1 MVPCAGATMKTLSQI
16 RLELEQLHASVQDGQ
31 QALLKRWRP
40 ILEGSGFAQDA
51 ANLAAYVAFRRQDL
65 RKLQDHLRELGL
77 SSLGRCEGHV
87 LPTLESVGMALDA
100 MVGTPPAQK
109 RVDKLARESRQGG
122 QRLKKHS
129 EHLLGK
135 SPGNRDMRIMVTLPT
150 LAAGDKRLVHDLVR
164 RGMDLARINC
174 AHDDPDAWQA
184 MIRHVRNASVAT
196 GRPCRVLMDLA
207 GPKLR
212 TGDIGKKS
220 PSLRLKPKRDD
231 GGEARTPAYFL
242 LDASGELGGPGLGQV
257 AGMGR
262 YPRLAVAREWLRRVR
277 PGDAVELTDVR
288 GRKRRILVLDRLSD
302 YHLLACVT
310 ETVLVE
316 PGLPLRHRPSR
327 RGNGAGDTEVGPME
341 AQAESIRV
349 VMGDLVLLTR
359 EDAAAVSAC
368 IPGGEGVC
376 VGQVPCAQPEVLDSL
391 KPGERV
397 FIDDGRI
404 TAEVESVDESGAWLR
419 ITRAAPEGDKIRS
432 GKGLNFPD
440 SELILPSL
448 TEKDLQDL
456 DFVASESDLVGYS
469 FLRDAADMDQLG
481 MELAL
486 RGAGSLGR
494 IAKIENQQA
503 VAHLP
508 EIIVHGAASAPF
520 GLMIAR
526 GDLAVELG
534 WARLAEIQEE
544 ILWLAESA
552 RVPVIWATQVFE
564 QMIRVNQP
572 TRAEMTDAAMSQR
585 AECVML
591 NKGPFVLDA
600 IALLDD
606 IAARMQGHQLKKSA
620 RLRALHW

>member
-1 MVPCAGATMKTLSQI
+1 MKSLAQT
-16 RLELEQLHASVQDGQ
+16 RNELRELHALVLNGQ
-31 QALLKRWRP
+31 QALLEQWQP
-40 ILEGSGFAQDA
+40 MLDGGDYGVDA

-65 RKLQDHLRELGL
+65 RRLQDHLVELGL
-77 SSLGRCEGHV
+77 SSLGRCEAHV
-87 LPTLESVGMALDA
+87 LPTLEAVGMGLDA
-100 MVGTPPAQK
+100 MMASSPREKNPE
-109 RVDKLARESRQGG
+109 KLARDIRQG
-122 QRLKKHS
+122 RLRLARHS
-129 EHLLGK
+129 DRLLGK
-135 SPGNRDMRIMVTLPT
+135 APANRAMRIMVTLPS
-150 LAAGDKRLVHDLVR
+150 LAAEDKRLVHDLVR

-174 AHDDPDAWQA
+174 AHDDRDAWRA
-184 MIRHVRNASVAT
+184 MIRHVRGAASAT

-212 TGDIGKKS
+212 TGDIGARP

-262 YPRLAVAREWLRRVR
+262 YPRIAVAREWLRRVK
-277 PGDAVELTDVR
+277 PGDGVDVTDSR
-288 GRKRRILVLDRLSD
+288 GRKRRIMVLDRLSD
-302 YHLLACVT
+302 YHVLACVS
-310 ETVLVE
+310 ESVLLE
-316 PGLPLRHRPSR
+316 PGLMLRHRPNR
-327 RGNGAGDTEVGPME
+327 RGAGAGETAVGPME
-341 AQAESIRV
+341 ARAESIRV
-349 VMGDLVLLTR
+349 NMGDRVLLTR
-359 EDAAAVSAC
+359 GEAAGVAAC
-368 IPGGEGVC
+368 APGGEGIC
-376 VGQVPCAQPEVLDSL
+376 VGQVPCAQPEVLDDL
-391 KPGERV
+391 KAGERV

-404 TAEVESVDESGAWLR
+404 TAEVEGVDGAGAWLR
-419 ITRAAPEGDKIRS
+419 IVRAAPEGDKIRS

-440 SELILPSL
+440 SELAMPSL
-448 TEKDLQDL
+448 TDKDLEDL
-456 DFVASESDLVGYS
+456 DFVSGESDLVGYS
-469 FLRDAADMDQLG
+469 FLRDAADMDRLG
-481 MELAL
+481 AELEA
-486 RGAGSLGR
+486 RGAGGMGR
-494 IAKIENQQA
+494 IAKIENRQA
-503 VAHLP
+503 VTHLP
-508 EIIVHGAASAPF
+508 EIIVHGAARAPF

-564 QMIRVNQP
+564 QLIRENQP

-600 IALLDD
+600 ITLLDD
-606 IAARMQGHQLKKSA
+606 IAVRMGGHQLKKSA

>member
-1 MVPCAGATMKTLSQI
+1 MKFLAQI
-16 RLELEQLHASVQDGQ
+16 QHDLRALHAAVLKAQR
-31 QALLKRWRP
+31 ALLQQWRP
-40 ILEGSGFAQDA
+40 ILEQGTFGADA

-65 RKLQDHLRELGL
+65 RKLQDQLLELGL
-77 SSLGRCEGHV
+77 SSLGRCEAHV
-87 LPTLESVGMALDA
+87 LPTLESVGLALDA
-100 MVGTPPAQK
+100 MMGTPPAEK
-109 RVDKLARESRQGG
+109 RVDALARASRQGG

-129 EHLLGK
+129 EKLLGK
-135 SPGNRDMRIMVTLPT
+135 PPANRDMRIMVTLPT
-150 LAAGDKRLVHDLVR
+150 LAAGDKRLVHDLVQ

-174 AHDDPDAWQA
+174 AHDDADAWQA
-184 MIRHVRNASVAT
+184 MIRHVRSAATAT
-196 GRPCRVLMDLA
+196 GRSCRVLMDLA

-212 TGDIGKKS
+212 TGDLGTK
-220 PSLRLKPKRDD
+220 PPALRLKPQRDD

-262 YPRLAVAREWLRRVR
+262 YPRVAVARAWLRRVK
-277 PGDAVELTDVR
+277 PGDGVELTDIR
-288 GRKRRILVLDRLSD
+288 GRKRRILILDRFSD
-302 YHLLACVT
+302 YHVLACAT
-310 ETVLVE
+310 ETVLLQ
-316 PGLPLRHRPSR
+316 PGLMLRHRPNR
-327 RGNGAGDTEVGPME
+327 RGAGAGETPVGPME
-341 AQAESIRV
+341 ARAESIRV
-349 VMGDLVLLTR
+349 NMGDRVLLTR
-359 EDAAAVSAC
+359 DGTSSVAARAPA
-368 IPGGEGVC
+368 GEGLC

-391 KPGERV
+391 QPGERV

-404 TAEVESVDESGAWLR
+404 TAEVEQVDEAGAWLR
-419 ITRAAPEGDKIRS
+419 IQRAAPEGDKIRS

-440 SELILPSL
+440 SELALPSL

-469 FLRDAADMDQLG
+469 FLRDAADMDRLG
-481 MELAL
+481 VELAA
-486 RGAGSLGR
+486 RGAGAMGR
-494 IAKIENQQA
+494 IAKIENRQA

-508 EIIVHGAASAPF
+508 EIIVHGSASAPL

-534 WARLAEIQEE
+534 WARLAEVQEE

-564 QMIRVNQP
+564 QLIRENQP

-600 IALLDD
+600 IAMLND
-606 IAARMQGHQLKKSA
+606 IAGRMQGHQIKKSA

>member
-1 MVPCAGATMKTLSQI
+1 MKSLSKVRQELDTL
-16 RLELEQLHASVQDGQ
+16 RTSVLAGQ
-31 QALLKRWRP
+31 QALLEAWHP
-40 ILEGSGFAQDA
+40 ALEGADFAQDA

-65 RKLQDHLRELGL
+65 RLLQDQLKLLGL

-87 LPTLESVGMALDA
+87 LPTLDAVLAGLDGLA
-100 MVGTPPAQK
+100 GAPVPVSRLDQRARSIRQGAS
-109 RVDKLARESRQGG
+109 RLAR
-122 QRLKKHS
+122 HS
-129 EHLLGK
+129 DRLLGK
-135 SPGNRDMRIMVTLPT
+135 APANRDMRIMVTLPS
-150 LAAGDKRLVHDLVR
+150 AAAEDRRLVHDLSQ

-174 AHDDPDAWQA
+174 AHDDADAWRA
-184 MIRHVRNASVAT
+184 MIRHVRTGAAAS

-212 TGDIGKKS
+212 TGDLGAR
-220 PSLRLKPKRDD
+220 PGSLRLKPKRDED
-231 GGEARTPAYFL
+231 GEARTPAYFL
-242 LDASGELGGPGLGQV
+242 LDASGEPGGPGLGQV
-257 AGMGR
+257 AGLGR

-277 PGDAVELTDVR
+277 PGDQVDLLDAR
-288 GRKRRILVLDRLSD
+288 GRKRRILVLERMSD

-310 ETVLVE
+310 ESVHVVA
-316 PGLPLRHRPSR
+316 GLPLKHRPR
-327 RGNGAGDTEVGPME
+327 RSTKGAGDTVVGPLE
-341 AQAESIRV
+341 NRAGAVLVRQ
-349 VMGDLVLLTR
+349 GDRVLLTR
-359 EDAAAVSAC
+359 E
-368 IPGGEGVC
+368 GEGWVATCEQGDETAC
-376 VGQVPCAQPEVLDSL
+376 VGQVPCAQPEVLDSIGA
-391 KPGERV
+391 GERV

-404 TAEVESVDESGAWLR
+404 AAEVEHVDEVGAWLR
-419 ITRAAPEGDKIRS
+419 VTRAAPEGDKIRS

-440 SELILPSL
+440 SNLELPAL
-448 TEKDLQDL
+448 TEKDLLDL
-456 DFVASESDLVGYS
+456 DFVAVEADLVGYS
-469 FLRDAADMDQLG
+469 FLRDGSDMVRLG
-481 MELAL
+481 EELAA
-486 RGAGSLGR
+486 RGAPQMGR
-494 IAKIENQQA
+494 IAKIENRQA
-503 VAHLP
+503 VANLP
-508 EIIVHGAASAPF
+508 DIIVQGATAAPF

-564 QMIRVNQP
+564 QLIRENQP

-606 IAARMQGHQLKKSA
+606 IAGRMRGHQSKKSA